1 MPARPFLLAS
11 LLVAGVAAFAA
22 PASPS
27 ITTRFKI
34 TATNHQV
41 VDLSAFSQ
49 PEQVTHIVTSLWVT
63 VTSTDSAGG
72 RALKLVVDSAHA
84 DSIDSPQPIPP
95 EVFDSLRGVTATG
108 WADATGK
115 FQNITS
121 PTGRG
126 AQAGS
131 LLRVMFP
138 RMNPRAKTGDRWT
151 DTVETAGE
159 NEGLMPGSTVR
170 RVTNWAVN
178 GEQTVAGVKARKV
191 EAAYSQ
197 SITGE
202 MTGPQGSMA
211 IDGTGTGTA
220 TYLIGPDGRQ
230 LGANSTTTINMSIT
244 IPQAPEPIPVTATTT
259 SVMTPIR

>member
-1 MPARPFLLAS
+1 MPARPILLAS
-11 LLVAGVAAFAA
+11 LLVAGVAAFAV

-27 ITTRFKI
+27 TTTHFKI
-34 TATNHQV
+34 VATNHQV

-49 PEQVTHIVTSLWVT
+49 PEQVTHVVTSLWIT

-72 RALKLVVDSAHA
+72 RALTLVVDSAHA
-84 DSIDSPQPIPP
+84 DSIDSPQPIPR

-108 WADATGK
+108 WVDAMGK
-115 FQNITS
+115 FQNLTT

-126 AQAGS
+126 AQAGG
-131 LLRVMFP
+131 LLRTMFP
-138 RMNPRAKTGDRWT
+138 RMNPRAKSGDRWT
-151 DTVETAGE
+151 DTTETGGE

-178 GEQTVAGVKARKV
+178 GEQTVGGVKARKV

-202 MTGPQGSMA
+202 MSGPQGSMA

-220 TYLIGPDGRQ
+220 TYLIGPDGK
-230 LGANSTTTINMSIT
+230 IV
-244 IPQAPEPIPVTATTT
+244 QAHPKV
-259 SVMTPIR
+259 SVKGHPKEILASL